1 MTTKPF
7 GIHPETKE
15 QLTVTT
21 VTSKP
26 SGIIEVS
33 FTNVGAT
40 IVSWKVGRI
49 ARKQDLVLGFND
61 GASYLVPSSDNPF
74 FGTCESDFK

>member
-7 GIHPETKE
+7 GTHPQTG
-15 QLTVTT
+15 QPLSLTT

-26 SGIIEVS
+26 SGLVEVS

-40 IVSWKVGRI
+40 IVSWKIGRI
-49 ARKQDLVLGFND
+49 ARKQELVLGFSD
-61 GASYLVPSSDNPF
+61 GASYIVPPTENPF
-74 FGTCESDFK
+74 FGRSFLDSN